1 MHRIN
6 LWTLCAISHTEF
18 LPHYMRIYAIYRV
31 LTPKHYVLIYA
42 LVNLMDIYNGKYILV
57 SKPYTCS
64 NGTDN
69 GDGNDTVNAE

>member
-18 LPHYMRIYAIYRV
+18 LPHYMRKYAIYRV

-57 SKPYTCS
+57 SKPCILHIH
-64 NGTDN
+64 
-69 GDGNDTVNAE
+69 VAMEPIIVMVMIL